1 VSRADAIRVVTGYK
15 DCAER
20 EKHAM
25 TASEWAMLMAT
36 PLFKAMGPDIVRTVL
51 HARSAQPFERGAQIF
66 QQGDPADSF
75 FYIFDGWVKLYRQ
88 REDGEEVVVTVCTA
102 GETFAEAAMFMGGRY
117 PVSAEAVSSS
127 RIIRVDGAA
136 LRKAIEQRP
145 QLAFDMLAAAS
156 GHLRLLVAQIEQLKV
171 QSVPQ
176 RIADFLLR
184 QGHVEA
190 GPLTIALPYE
200 KALIANRLGMTP
212 ESFSRGLAKLRALG
226 VEVERDKVR
235 IADVSK
241 LTRYARKKA
250 VEI

>member
-1 VSRADAIRVVTGYK
+1 
-15 DCAER
+15 
-20 EKHAM
+20 M
-25 TASEWAMLMAT
+25 TANEWAILMAT
-36 PLFKAMGPDIVRTVL
+36 PLFKAMGPDIVRSVVQSRT
-51 HARSAQPFERGAQIF
+51 AQFLERGAQIF
-66 QQGDPADSF
+66 QQGDAADAF
-75 FYIFDGWVKLYRQ
+75 FFIFEGWVKLYRQ
-88 REDGEEVVVTVCTA
+88 REDGEEVVVTICTA
-102 GETFAEAAMFMGGRY
+102 GETFAEGAMFMGGRY
-117 PVSAEAVSSS
+117 PVSAETVSFA

-136 LRKAIEQRP
+136 LRRAIEQRP

-184 QGHVEA
+184 QGHA
-190 GPLTIALPYE
+190 DDGPLTIALPYE

-235 IADVSK
+235 IADVAK

-250 VEI
+250 VES